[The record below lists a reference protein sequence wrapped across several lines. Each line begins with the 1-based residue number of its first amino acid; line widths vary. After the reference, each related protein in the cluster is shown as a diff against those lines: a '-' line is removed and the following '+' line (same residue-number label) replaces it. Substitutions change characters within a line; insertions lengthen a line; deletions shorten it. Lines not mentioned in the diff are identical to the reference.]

1 MNKRLIPWLRKTMPP
16 IALLAMAVSMTGCA
30 SWNQAYSAYG
40 AAALN
45 GAQGAEDN
53 VIKTWTV
60 AACATPLSAIVRNPG
75 IVPALEAL
83 CVPGGQAANTAT
95 MMATIP
101 AATPTISGVK

>member
-1 MNKRLIPWLRKTMPP
+1 MKKGY
-16 IALLAMAVSMTGCA
+16 ALLVIMLGAALTGCA

-40 AAALN
+40 QAALV

-101 AATPTISGVK
+101 VAPTISGVK